1 MKPEQVMWWL
11 GRGIAGGQAG
21 HHGATREIREGELTS
36 FFSNYLVS
44 L

>member
-1 MKPEQVMWWL
+1 MKLGQVMWWL
-11 GRGIAGGQAG
+11 GEGDSRGQAG

-36 FFSNYLVS
+36 FFNNYLVS